1 MRTRA
6 SCFSPVC
13 HWGNSRSG
21 RSLTDPPEHLVWTR
35 MFCPTTAHI
44 HHYIYT
50 MTISLDLSAITGWVG
65 CVSLSF
71 QNTVCAPQGFHL
83 EITLTPHLPVQVHP
97 GLSPCWL
104 PPVQFDEGFPV
115 YPQVVIHPGFYPLFV
130 FVPGK
135 VRAFPIFSSWL
146 RQIFNHI
153 LGLLIRHSSWTL
165 TGFIR
170 VWADIFSGEDCGSNT
185 GGFPPWLM
193 VGLSRVAVALGSAQ
207 LVGIL
212 NQYPLLSESS
222 SDSEV
227 SAFRFWAC
235 PLLALTQE
243 FPCLRDDPEVGLT
256 CRGGNPTGK
265 SFTSNRRFLWR

>member
-1 MRTRA
+1 MRSRS

-35 MFCPTTAHI
+35 MFRPTTAHI

-71 QNTVCAPQGFHL
+71 QNTVCAPQGFHV

-115 YPQVVIHPGFYPLFV
+115 YPQVVIHPGFYRVTLVFTLCLYLFQ
-130 FVPGK
+130 
-135 VRAFPIFSSWL
+135 VRFGPSLYSLADSGRFSTIYWV
-146 RQIFNHI
+146 
-153 LGLLIRHSSWTL
+153 SS
-165 TGFIR
+165 
-170 VWADIFSGEDCGSNT
+170 S
-185 GGFPPWLM
+185 
-193 VGLSRVAVALGSAQ
+193 
-207 LVGIL
+207 GIL
-212 NQYPLLSESS
+212 LGPWQ
-222 SDSEV
+222 V
-227 SAFRFWAC
+227 S
-235 PLLALTQE
+235 
-243 FPCLRDDPEVGLT
+243 
-256 CRGGNPTGK
+256 
-265 SFTSNRRFLWR
+265 